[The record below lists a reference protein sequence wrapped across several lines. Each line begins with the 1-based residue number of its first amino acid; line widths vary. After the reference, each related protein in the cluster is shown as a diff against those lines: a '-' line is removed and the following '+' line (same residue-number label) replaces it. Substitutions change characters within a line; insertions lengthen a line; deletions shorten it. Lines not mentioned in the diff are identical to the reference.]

1 MENQKIT
8 SFTKLIAWQE
18 SHKLVL
24 EIYKLVDGF
33 PKKEIFILS
42 SQILRAV
49 ISVSSNIA
57 EGFSRVSQKEKIQF
71 YSIALG
77 SLTEVQNQLLIA
89 KDLKYVSNPK
99 FDLIADQSILVNK
112 LINGLIKSV
121 GKRIINP

>member
-1 MENQKIT
+1 MEKQKIT

-24 EIYKLVDGF
+24 EIYKVVDDF
-33 PKKEIFILS
+33 PKKEMFILS
-42 SQILRAV
+42 SQILRAI

-57 EGFSRVSQKEKIQF
+57 EVFSRVSQKEKIQF

-89 KDLKYVSNPK
+89 KDLGYIPNFK
-99 FDLIADQSILVNK
+99 FDLLADKSILVNK

-121 GKRIINP
+121 GKRVINP